1 MKDLPHHIKKLN
13 RRILRSIR
21 KEGMEDLLPDIPTW
35 PDSERQKRKKAK
47 IKMRN
52 ECLSRPIVKKS
63 EEERN
68 KIMKK
73 GRVPIFDRHNAEP
86 KHTRPSKKKTPKI

>member
-35 PDSERQKRKKAK
+35 PDSERQKRKKQKLKCA
-47 IKMRN
+47 M
-52 ECLSRPIVKKS
+52 SV
-63 EEERN
+63 
-68 KIMKK
+68 
-73 GRVPIFDRHNAEP
+73 
-86 KHTRPSKKKTPKI
+86 